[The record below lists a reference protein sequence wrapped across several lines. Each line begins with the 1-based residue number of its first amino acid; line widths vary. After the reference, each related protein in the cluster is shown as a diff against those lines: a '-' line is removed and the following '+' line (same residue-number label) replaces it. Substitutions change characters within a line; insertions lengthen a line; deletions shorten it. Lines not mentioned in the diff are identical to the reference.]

1 MHFAS
6 RVGVRKMIESYVEKD
21 IMRQVKITEYLFE
34 LKQIDIQKIADLLE
48 VNRITIKRDI
58 EKILTIDSRIQ
69 LIKQTSSIMI
79 VEFWPEA
86 TRYELIKKIYAQSFF
101 LRICA
106 MYLKGERN
114 YLKISEK
121 EHISVAKV
129 FSLKKRVED
138 FF

>member
-1 MHFAS
+1 
-6 RVGVRKMIESYVEKD
+6 MIESYVEKD

-69 LIKQTSSIMI
+69 LIKQTSSIVI

-86 TRYELIKKIYAQSFF
+86 TLYELIKKFMLNLFF
-101 LRICA
+101 
-106 MYLKGERN
+106 
-114 YLKISEK
+114 
-121 EHISVAKV
+121 
-129 FSLKKRVED
+129 
-138 FF
+138 